1 MTYLLLDIA
10 LWSIGLAW
18 LFHALRSHQF
28 DTLLDAYRAKRDAH
42 QALLI
47 HAANL
52 QAQVKGLQ
60 AMNLCLRRRLE
71 RFGRK
76 RGAQGRF
83 ISNG

>member
-1 MTYLLLDIA
+1 MTLIILDIA
-10 LWSIGLAW
+10 LWSTGLAW
-18 LFHALRSHQF
+18 FFDALRSRQF

-60 AMNLCLRRRLE
+60 AMNLCLRRRLQPFE
-71 RFGRK
+71 RK
-76 RGAQGRF
+76 RGVQGRF
-83 ISNG
+83 IKSA